1 MNDIIQLISL
11 LIGKMG
17 HSKGTWAR
25 EGIEAMNFFKR
36 EREWSKHDFYFKG
49 EEYRELIINDQ

>member
-25 EGIEAMNFFKR
+25 EGIEAMNFL
-36 EREWSKHDFYFKG
+36 KG
-49 EEYRELIINDQ
+49 RGNGQNMIFILKEKSTGN